1 MQFQQGIFPIR
12 KYNHHLSLIM
22 SLIPPIMTVFF
33 TTYIS
38 YYLQRRYSTHNLV
51 LFCISAFL
59 FIVSDV
65 CKIVMYS
72 TTITISKLGKHV
84 PILGKITTL
93 RVTTMLESMFGFLDL
108 TAFNLGLSVTTQGP
122 ISYYIS
128 CAAGVGVVG
137 CAVVLLCSLIPSINR
152 SIACTLSVLVC
163 SCEMLAYYE
172 WNSAVNT
179 TMTIISLAFLCVGNL
194 FCVIHVWN

>member
-1 MQFQQGIFPIR
+1 
-12 KYNHHLSLIM
+12 
-22 SLIPPIMTVFF
+22 MTVFC

-38 YYLQRRYSTHNLV
+38 YYLQRRYTTHDLV
-51 LFCISAFL
+51 LFCVSALL

-108 TAFNLGLSVTTQGP
+108 TAFNLGMIVTTRGP
-122 ISYYIS
+122 MSFYIA

-137 CAVVLLCSLIPSINR
+137 CTVVLLCSLIPSINR
-152 SIACTLSVLVC
+152 SIACTLSVFVC

-172 WNSAVNT
+172 WDNIVNT
-179 TMTIISLAFLCVGNL
+179 TISIVSLSFLCLGNL
-194 FCVIHVWN
+194 FGVIHVWN

>member
-1 MQFQQGIFPIR
+1 
-12 KYNHHLSLIM
+12 M
-22 SLIPPIMTVFF
+22 SLIPPIMTVFC

-38 YYLQRRYSTHNLV
+38 YYLQRRYTTHDLV
-51 LFCISAFL
+51 LFCVSALL

-108 TAFNLGLSVTTQGP
+108 TAFNLGMIVTTRGP
-122 ISYYIS
+122 MSFYIA

-137 CAVVLLCSLIPSINR
+137 CTVVLLCSLIPSIIR
-152 SIACTLSVLVC
+152 SIACTLSVFVC

-172 WNSAVNT
+172 WDNIVNT
-179 TMTIISLAFLCVGNL
+179 TISIVSLSFLCLGNL
-194 FCVIHVWN
+194 FGVIHVWN